1 MHFPTD
7 RSVHI
12 GDLRL
17 ALMTSLWA
25 WSKDGSLVATN
36 DNLAAL
42 DDLKWLDV
50 EPDETFI
57 IQDRTPAKEIVDTL
71 VCERKAYPCFCTP
84 AELREMPAAPRGC
97 RETTLYDGRCRSL
110 SADDQKALTKAGRKP
125 TYRLRIADEP
135 EKGLSKRLKAHLPK
149 HAHDFV
155 ILESDGT
162 PTTEFSAVFNDADA
176 EATHTLLHESDMLHV
191 HQRILIAHALGMKSP
206 EFVSIADV
214 GQSGDGTW
222 KTISGLRDAGFHPA
236 AVRQALLSAGF
247 SNATQDDLPTQA
259 KKFKL
264 TALSKTPSEINL
276 HNMQEQ
282 NSSVLQEMDNSD
294 QVDAIFEHLA
304 RRGFAF
310 EDRDKRWRKKFVDLV
325 VEDLN
330 TLADAEAMAGLVLT
344 SSVNYDKRAAEL
356 LREDKTQ
363 ALIDQFEGCIKK
375 GKSSSLKDWKGIF
388 AKFRSQVDVPG
399 RALANIRLV
408 LTGERTG
415 PNLAVLATLLG
426 EEGTASR
433 LQKARK
439 YRSS

>member
-25 WSKDGSLVATN
+25 WSKSGSLVATD
-36 DNLAAL
+36 DNLGAL

-50 EPDETFI
+50 EPDETI
-57 IQDRTPAKEIVDTL
+57 AIKERTPANQIIESL
-71 VCERKAYPCFCTP
+71 VTDRKVYPCFCTP
-84 AELREMPAAPRGC
+84 AELREMPAAPRGS
-97 RETTLYDGRCRSL
+97 REATLYDGRCRSL
-110 SADDQKALTKAGRKP
+110 SAEDQKALTKAGRKP
-125 TYRLRIADEP
+125 TYRLRVADEP
-135 EKGLSKRLKAHLPK
+135 EKGLNKRLQAHLPK
-149 HAHDFV
+149 HVHDFV
-155 ILESDGT
+155 ILEADGT
-162 PTTEFSAVFNDADA
+162 PKTEFSAVFNDADTQ
-176 EATHTLLHESDMLHV
+176 ATHTLLHDADMQHV
-191 HQRILIAHALGMKSP
+191 YQRILIAQALEMKSP

-214 GQSGDGTW
+214 GQSGDGNW

-236 AVRQALLSAGF
+236 AVRQALLDTGF
-247 SNATQDDLPTQA
+247 SSDTDGDLREQA

-264 TALSKTPSEINL
+264 TALSKSPSTIDLES
-276 HNMQEQ
+276 MQEQ

-375 GKSSSLKDWKGIF
+375 GKSSTLKDWKGIF

-408 LTGERTG
+408 LTGERAG